1 MTTILRVLCL
11 GWGLILVTFA
21 GCELAAPR
29 GRLVEAVPA
38 PGTTIEGSPS
48 AIVLRFSEPIT
59 KGSEATLRATYTLD
73 EAGEPVYDPGV
84 EFRAEQPD
92 PADASHRTLSIAL
105 SGPLPKGLYAVQWR
119 TVAVNGSAIRYGTV
133 HYAVGTSIPDHILSD
148 HPGGVYERNVR
159 QRRTMATL
167 AGGLIL
173 IALAF
178 LVGRRP

>member
-11 GWGLILVTFA
+11 GWGLLLLAFG

-59 KGSEATLRATYTLD
+59 NGSQATLSATYTLD

-84 EFRAEQPD
+84 EYRAERPD

-105 SGPLPKGLYAVQWR
+105 PGPLPSGLYAVQWR
-119 TVAVNGSAIRYGTV
+119 TVAESGNARRYGTV
-133 HYAVGTSIPDHILSD
+133 HYAVGTSIPEHILRD
-148 HPGGVYERNVR
+148 HPGGVYERSVR
-159 QRRTMATL
+159 RRQTMATL